1 MAKTTIL
8 QKLIDMATVSTG
20 CSQEHDFTLL
30 IDGASQIT
38 PSLEEAIFSAG
49 CDDATIS
56 VRFGR
61 IFLTFSRTA
70 VTLREAIVSA
80 ILSVNGCGQGL
91 SVLRVDVCN
100 LVTQADIARKIGR
113 SRQLIHQYM
122 TGVRGPGS
130 FPPPACNI
138 TDNAPLWYWCEVAY
152 WLWSNDLIAQYVL
165 QEAQEVA
172 VVNSVLDLEY
182 QRQNAPELTTEIMQ
196 ALCLCIKKEQSVQ
209 PELSSTVSH

>member
-1 MAKTTIL
+1 MNDTT
-8 QKLIDMATVSTG
+8 TCT
-20 CSQEHDFTLL
+20 QEHDFTLL
-30 IDGASQIT
+30 IDGANTIT
-38 PSLEEAIFSAG
+38 QEIEDALFNAG

-70 VTLREAIVSA
+70 PSLRQAIVSA
-80 ILSVNGCGQGL
+80 VRAVNGCGQGL
-91 SVLRVDVCN
+91 TVLRVDVCN

-113 SRQLIHQYM
+113 TRQLIHQYM
-122 TGVRGPGS
+122 TGVRGPGG

-152 WLWSNDLIAQYVL
+152 WLWSHDLIAQDVL

-182 QRQNAPELTTEIMQ
+182 QRHVAPDLTKEIMQ
-196 ALCLCIKKEQSVQ
+196 SLCLCQ
-209 PELSSTVSH
+209 